1 LYFYHVILLNND
13 NSQIV
18 QDYKSTIFNSRIMT
32 KNPFRLSSVMRIYTY
47 SFIIVS
53 FLLLN
58 SCENILAG
66 SKEPGTELIQD
77 TLKGLKD
84 YYKNYFPIGVAV
96 SPYSLSGAQSSLILK
111 HFSSLTAE
119 NVMKPG
125 PVHPEESRYSWDNAD
140 KIVNYAQTNGM
151 LMRGHTLCWHKQ
163 TAAWM
168 FKDAHG
174 NPVSKE
180 VLLARLKDH
189 ITQVVTRYKGKVYA
203 WDVVNEAVDDDDS
216 KFLRETE
223 WLNICGEEYIAKAF
237 QWAHE
242 ADPDAILFYNDYNT
256 ENPGKRDKIYRLIK
270 QLLDSGVPIHGIG
283 LQGHWNI
290 YNPTEKDLRDA
301 IEKYSSLGL
310 KVQITELDVSV
321 YSSDQKDPADNVFSP
336 EREQKQIEKY
346 NMVFSVF
353 RNYKNVITGVTFW
366 NVSDRSS
373 WLDNYPVRGRKNY
386 PLLFDQN
393 LQPKKAYWEV
403 VKF

>member
-1 LYFYHVILLNND
+1 
-13 NSQIV
+13 
-18 QDYKSTIFNSRIMT
+18 MT

>member
-1 LYFYHVILLNND
+1 
-13 NSQIV
+13 
-18 QDYKSTIFNSRIMT
+18 MT

-321 YSSDQKDPADNVFSP
+321 YSSDQEDPADNVFSP